1 MLSPLRPLPFFVFL
15 VSFVVNLPF
24 VVPNGGRVFN
34 DGWMAFHSD
43 DPPLQEKTLRRYAV
57 RRSCRSLLSLLLLS
71 FTFHSSLT
79 TYHSP

>member
-34 DGWMAFHSD
+34 DGWMAFDSD
-43 DPPLQEKTLRRYAV
+43 DPPLQKIRAALRYV
-57 RRSCRSLLSLLLLS
+57 VPVVH
-71 FTFHSSLT
+71 FSLT
-79 TYHSP
+79 TNHFSL